1 MVTLSEIFITVV
13 DSLPLVNIGGTDYK
27 VNFFEGILSD
37 VKEQMNNY
45 KKINSGV
52 YPCIWLLRDFS
63 YQVTTNRINNT
74 GLTLVF
80 LIDTESSYQTPERLN
95 NRINPVLLP
104 IVDNCIRGLK
114 RAGVYI
120 SPYDVKDL
128 TSLGNPNADITTG
141 TSNQARQAASNK
153 VFADWLDGVKVDINT
168 SYEKTLKLTC
178 YEYR

>member
-1 MVTLSEIFITVV
+1 MVTLSEIFNTVV
-13 DSLPLVNIGGTDYK
+13 DSLPVVTIGGNDYK

-45 KKINSGV
+45 KKVNSGV
-52 YPCIWLLRDFS
+52 YPCIWLLRDLS
-63 YQVTTNRINNT
+63 SEVATHRINNT
-74 GLTLVF
+74 GLTVAF

-104 IVDNCIRGLK
+104 IVDNLIKGLK
-114 RAGVYI
+114 RAGVFI
-120 SPYDVKDL
+120 TPYQLREL
-128 TSLGNPNADITTG
+128 THLGNPNAEITS
-141 TSNQARQAASNK
+141 SNVSTNSNK
-153 VFADWLDGVKVDINT
+153 NTSKIFADWLDGVKIDINT